1 MLLYL
6 REKYCTGRVWMAPD
20 CENCGKDLYVN
31 PVDRPNVDWVKVVC
45 SNCGH
50 IKNIS
55 MIRLSAAAK
64 TE

>member
-1 MLLYL
+1 VI
-6 REKYCTGRVWMAPD
+6 GRRGRMAPD
-20 CENCGKDLYVN
+20 CEKCGKDLYVN

-45 SNCGH
+45 SSCGH